1 MEKKKVQTELLRLL
15 CIYLVIFNHTRN
27 HGFSLYVSAENQ
39 FTCIG
44 SLTFAIFCKIAVPVF
59 FMISGS
65 LLLGKE
71 ETINSFFKKRV
82 LRIIIVILLFTL
94 FQYIRI
100 CRAQGLHFE
109 LKSWLL
115 YSYCGNI
122 IEPYW
127 FLKAYLGYLLAV
139 PFLRKIVKDMDKILI
154 KYLFILVIL
163 KIIVSFIKI
172 YSGYLL
178 NVTLELTTD
187 ILLYPLLGY
196 YLEHS
201 DITKYTVKAKNKFIL
216 LSFMGIMII
225 VNVLLAKINYSMTM
239 QWSDDFLTIFT
250 APYAIVIFM
259 LFKGINITNDKIS
272 KLIVILGGNVFG
284 VYLIEDVVRNI
295 VEFRLGW
302 NYAIPSPFISSLLF
316 TLVCEV
322 IGLFI
327 IYVVRKIPLV
337 SRLI

>member
-1 MEKKKVQTELLRLL
+1 
-15 CIYLVIFNHTRN
+15 
-27 HGFSLYVSAENQ
+27 
-39 FTCIG
+39 
-44 SLTFAIFCKIAVPVF
+44 
-59 FMISGS
+59 
-65 LLLGKE
+65 
-71 ETINSFFKKRV
+71 
-82 LRIIIVILLFTL
+82 
-94 FQYIRI
+94 
-100 CRAQGLHFE
+100 
-109 LKSWLL
+109 
-115 YSYCGNI
+115 
-122 IEPYW
+122 
-127 FLKAYLGYLLAV
+127 
-139 PFLRKIVKDMDKILI
+139 
-154 KYLFILVIL
+154 
-163 KIIVSFIKI
+163 
-172 YSGYLL
+172 
-178 NVTLELTTD
+178 
-187 ILLYPLLGY
+187 
-196 YLEHS
+196 
-201 DITKYTVKAKNKFIL
+201 
-216 LSFMGIMII
+216 
-225 VNVLLAKINYSMTM
+225 MTM